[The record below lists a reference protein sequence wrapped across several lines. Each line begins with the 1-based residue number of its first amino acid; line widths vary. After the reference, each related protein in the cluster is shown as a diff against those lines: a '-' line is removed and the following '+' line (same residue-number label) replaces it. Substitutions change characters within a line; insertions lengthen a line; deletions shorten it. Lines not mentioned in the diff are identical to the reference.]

1 MATVAKKRP
10 TPGKRR
16 PAAPN
21 PWPGRLYA
29 LREFYHINQRE
40 AAERVS
46 APRATWRNWEQGR
59 RRVSPMIAR
68 LLELAFP
75 EFFAQSV

>member
-21 PWPGRLYA
+21 PWPGQLYA
-29 LREFYHINQRE
+29 LRRHYDITQDE
-40 AAERVS
+40 AAARIS
-46 APRATWRNWEQGR
+46 APSKTWQNWEQGR
-59 RRVSPMIAR
+59 RVPNPMMVR
-68 LLELAFP
+68 LLELSFP
-75 EFFAQSV
+75 EYFQKS

>member
-21 PWPGRLYA
+21 PWPARLYA
-29 LREFYHINQRE
+29 LRQFYDRITQAE
-40 AAERVS
+40 AAARIA
-46 APRATWRNWEQGR
+46 APTKTWENWEQGR
-59 RRVSPMIAR
+59 RLPSPMIIR
-68 LLELAFP
+68 LLELTFP
-75 EFFAQSV
+75 EYFAQS